1 MTDITA
7 DFEEIEAFANG
18 GKTEPKKWTSTG
30 TMTARQQP
38 GEVLIEGLQAIHQA
52 LRDLAHHAGA
62 VRHRHRVADI
72 ISLR

>member
-30 TMTARQQP
+30 TMTAR
-38 GEVLIEGLQAIHQA
+38 HT
-52 LRDLAHHAGA
+52 
-62 VRHRHRVADI
+62 
-72 ISLR
+72 